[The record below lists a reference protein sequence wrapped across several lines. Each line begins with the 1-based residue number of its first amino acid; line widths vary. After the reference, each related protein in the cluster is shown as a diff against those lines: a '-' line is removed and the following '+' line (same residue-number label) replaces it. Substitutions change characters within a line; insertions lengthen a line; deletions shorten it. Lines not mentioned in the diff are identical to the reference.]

1 LRARHRPPCS
11 LRRSLNAASPSDDG
25 QGIIRRNRLL
35 ESLVDPAEGIGMNLM
50 RLCIGTSDF
59 APGPT

>member
-1 LRARHRPPCS
+1 M
-11 LRRSLNAASPSDDG
+11 
-25 QGIIRRNRLL
+25 L
-35 ESLVDPAEGIGMNLM
+35 ESLVDPAEGIGMNLT